1 MHLAPAIDQV
11 LEDKKSKLLGRPTY
25 YQIAGT
31 LTRSYKKANIP
42 FKFRF
47 ETFDDYGP
55 DDLSV
60 SGLYD
65 MEEDI
70 KYIILNFP
78 KEQKHYK
85 ITNENWRDF
94 KFAVSQVCQHETI
107 HELQWQNRELDGE
120 PCEIDFRNLT
130 GSITEEKEYLSDIDE
145 IDAYGHDIA
154 MEIKFCYPKKD
165 PYEILRTIDTRKK
178 LWSYN
183 YYKKIY
189 KGDDWSKIKKRL
201 LKKTFQWMPHVTVI

>member
-1 MHLAPAIDQV
+1 MYLAPAIDQV

-31 LTRSYKKANIP
+31 LTRAYKKADIP

-55 DDLSV
+55 DDISV

-78 KEQKHYK
+78 KEQKHYT
-85 ITNENWRDF
+85 ITNENWREF

-107 HELQWQNRELDGE
+107 HELQWQNRETDGE
-120 PCEIDFRNLT
+120 PCSIDFRNLT
-130 GSITEEKEYLSDIDE
+130 GSISEEKEYLADIDE

-165 PYEILRTIDTRKK
+165 PYEILRTIDSRKK

-201 LKKTFQWMPHVTVI
+201 LKKTFQWMPYVTV

>member
-1 MHLAPAIDQV
+1 MYLAPAIDQV

-25 YQIAGT
+25 YQIAVT
-31 LTRSYKKANIP
+31 LTRVYKKADIP
-42 FKFRF
+42 FQFRF

-78 KEQKHYK
+78 KEQKHYS

-107 HELQWQNRELDGE
+107 HELQWQNREKDGE
-120 PCEIDFRNLT
+120 PCTIDFRNLT
-130 GSITEEKEYLSDIDE
+130 GSISEEKEYLADIDE

-154 MEIKFCYPKKD
+154 MEIRFCYPKKD
-165 PYEILRTIDTRKK
+165 PYEILRTIDKRKK

-189 KGDDWSKIKKRL
+189 KGDDWSRIKKRL
-201 LKKTFQWMPHVTVI
+201 LKKTFQWMPYVTV

>member
-1 MHLAPAIDQV
+1 MYLASVIDQI
-11 LEDKKSKLLGRPTY
+11 LEDKKSKLIGRPSYFYITN
-25 YQIAGT
+25 T
-31 LTRSYKKANIP
+31 LNNSFKKTLP

-55 DDLSV
+55 DDFSI

-65 MEEDI
+65 MEEDK

-78 KEQKHYK
+78 SEKKYHRITKDNWKEL
-85 ITNENWRDF
+85 
-94 KFAVSQVCQHETI
+94 KFSISQVCQHETI
-107 HELQWQNRELDGE
+107 HQLQWQHRKLDGE
-120 PCEIDFRNLT
+120 PCELDFRNLS
-130 GSITEEKEYLSDIDE
+130 GSMSEEKEYLADIDE

-165 PYEILRTIDTRKK
+165 PYDILRTIDSRKK

-183 YYKKIY
+183 YYKKVY
-189 KGDDWSKIKKRL
+189 KGDDWSNIKKRL
-201 LKKTFQWMPHVTVI
+201 LKKTYQWMPYVTV